1 VSARVVIAA
10 NVYGFANGGGHL
22 WAYLNW
28 ALGLRS
34 AGCDVVWLERVPA
47 GSSPEDVRRN
57 AAELGQR
64 LAPYGLDGALALVAA
79 DGSPL
84 TDESSNGYLGV
95 EAVREADIL
104 LSFVYLPAG
113 QLPARRSALVDI
125 DPGRLQ
131 IWVSRGW
138 LDIGGYDVYFTTG
151 ETVGRPHAR
160 FPDAGFE
167 WDHTAPCV
175 ALEWWKT
182 EPAPHDAAF
191 TTVSNWETF
200 DEWMDEDGRWYSNDK
215 RDGFLP
221 FLDLP
226 SRTEQP
232 LELALCLSD
241 DQEEERESLQRRG
254 WRVRDALAVAAT
266 PWDYQAYIAGSLG
279 EFSCVKPSC
288 RRLENAWVSDRTVCY
303 LASGKPAVIEDTGP
317 SALLRDGE
325 GVFRFRDIHEAERA
339 LAAVAEDYDRQSK
352 LARALAE
359 ELFDAKT
366 IATCALERALE

>member
-1 VSARVVIAA
+1 VSVRVVVAA

-34 AGCDVVWLERVPA
+34 AGCDVVWLERIPS
-47 GSSPEDVRRN
+47 GSAPDDVQRN
-57 AAELGQR
+57 AADLEAR
-64 LAPYGLDGALALVAA
+64 LAPYGLGDALALVAA

-84 TDESSNGYLGV
+84 AGAASNGYLGV
-95 EAVREADIL
+95 DAVREADIL
-104 LSFVYLPAG
+104 VSFVYLPAG

-138 LDIGGYDVYFTTG
+138 LDVGGYDVYFTTG

-160 FPDAGFE
+160 FPDIGLRWE
-167 WDHTAPCV
+167 HTAPCV
-175 ALEWWKT
+175 SLDWWKP
-182 EPAPHDAAF
+182 ERAAADAAF
-191 TTVSNWETF
+191 TTVSNWGTF
-200 DEWMDEDGRWYSNDK
+200 DEWMDADGRWYSNDK

-241 DQEEERESLQRRG
+241 GHEEERRDLVQRG
-254 WRVRDALAVAAT
+254 WRVRDALTVAAT

-288 RRLENAWVSDRTVCY
+288 RRLQNAWVSDRTVCY
-303 LASGKPAVIEDTGP
+303 LASGKPAVIEHTGP
-317 SALLRDGE
+317 SALLPDGE

-339 LAAVAEDYDRQSK
+339 LAAVVADYDRQSK
-352 LARALAE
+352 RARALAE

-366 IATCALERALE
+366 IATRVLERALG

>member
-1 VSARVVIAA
+1 MKVCLAVGTM
-10 NVYGFANGGGHL
+10 YYPEGGG
-22 WAYLNW
+22 WQWVPLNW
-28 ALGLRS
+28 TLGLRA
-34 AGCDVVWLERVPA
+34 AGCDVVWIEGVTMSAPVEESLANLELLGRRLEPFGLA
-47 GSSPEDVRRN
+47 DRLGLFPWDEPIPPELQEHARALEDVADADLLVN
-57 AAELGQR
+57 LS
-64 LAPYGLDGALALVAA
+64 YGTPQSVID
-79 DGSPL
+79 
-84 TDESSNGYLGV
+84 
-95 EAVREADIL
+95 R
-104 LSFVYLPAG
+104 F
-113 QLPARRSALVDI
+113 RRSALVDI
-125 DPGRLQ
+125 DPGLLQ
-131 IWVSRGW
+131 VWAAAGQMSIRRH
-138 LDIGGYDVYFTTG
+138 DVYFTTG

-160 FPDAGFE
+160 FPDAGFG

-175 ALEWWKT
+175 ALEWWNP
-182 EPAPHDAAF
+182 EPVPQDAAF
-191 TTVSNWETF
+191 TTVSSWGTY
-200 DEWMDEDGRWYSNDK
+200 DEWMEEDGRWYSNDK

-317 SALLRDGE
+317 SALLRDGG

-366 IATCALERALE
+366 IATCALERALD